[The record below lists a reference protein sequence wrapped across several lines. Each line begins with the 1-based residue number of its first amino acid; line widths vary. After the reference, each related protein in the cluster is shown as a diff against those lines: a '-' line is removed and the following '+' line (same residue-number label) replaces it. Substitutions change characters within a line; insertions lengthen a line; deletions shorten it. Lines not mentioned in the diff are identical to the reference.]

1 LIKLLI
7 LFILILF
14 VLVFIPIPLKIKINY
29 INKTFSLKI
38 YNLNVIDKINLKDNK
53 PSLGGKKKSSSLI
66 NNFKVNLRSL
76 KKLKFKPHIKIKV
89 KLVYGLD
96 DAAYT
101 AITYGLIPTLSTF
114 IFAIIKNIFVVKKK
128 EIHVKPVFNSFYFN
142 LEISSIIYISLAK
155 IIYMYIK
162 LFKHS

>member
-1 LIKLLI
+1 MFEVKSRYLR
-7 LFILILF
+7 
-14 VLVFIPIPLKIKINY
+14 Y
-29 INKTFSLKI
+29 KT
-38 YNLNVIDKINLKDNK
+38 
-53 PSLGGKKKSSSLI
+53 
-66 NNFKVNLRSL
+66 
-76 KKLKFKPHIKIKV
+76 HIKIKV

>member
-1 LIKLLI
+1 MIKLLI
-7 LFILILF
+7 SFILILF
-14 VLVFIPIPLKIKINY
+14 VLVFIPIPLKIRINCS
-29 INKTFSLKI
+29 NKTFSLKI
-38 YNLNVIDKINLKDNK
+38 YNLNVIDKINLKDNN
-53 PSLGGKKKSSSLI
+53 PSLKGKKKSSSLI
-66 NNFKVNLRSL
+66 NNFKINLKSL
-76 KKLKFKPHIKIKV
+76 KNLKFKPHIKIKV

-101 AITYGLIPTLSTF
+101 AITYGLIPTLITF
-114 IFAIIKNIFVVKKK
+114 IFALIKNIFVVKKK

-155 IIYMYIK
+155 IIYMYTK